1 MWTLSVVRMLHR
13 NCWTAGSISVGGS
26 VVAFSQ
32 LFLVWSKI
40 ARNFHL
46 QKPSTFSISKNLQHS
61 PSPKTFNI
69 LRPFLCLDYTS
80 KNAQVVTNLQQT
92 CNNAVPAEYKSTD
105 LNVDL
110 VSTFKTTSQKVAFK
124 MRALLNEAHS
134 QLKKKKPHK
143 VLACTGWTYST
154 YLIIL
159 RILFS
164 LQSFY

>member
-1 MWTLSVVRMLHR
+1 MLHR
-13 NCWTAGSISVGGS
+13 NCWTAGSISVGGP

-69 LRPFLCLDYTS
+69 LHLQKPSTFSISKNLQHSPSPKTFNILHLQKPSAFSISKNLQHSPSPKTFNILRPFLCLDYTR

-92 CNNAVPAEYKSTD
+92 CNNAVPAELK
-105 LNVDL
+105 
-110 VSTFKTTSQKVAFK
+110 
-124 MRALLNEAHS
+124 AL
-134 QLKKKKPHK
+134 
-143 VLACTGWTYST
+143 T
-154 YLIIL
+154 
-159 RILFS
+159 
-164 LQSFY
+164 